1 MLSVMD
7 HGSDGCAS
15 ERLLANDD
23 GGNVDDCTAWCS
35 ARCGAAS
42 TPIARGMIKM
52 KSVCSIGSLSMFDE
66 RVIQSLRV
74 QAESNVSQKSNQ
86 IKDSSSSSIQTTNN
100 VYYLSAT
107 KQSFKK
113 NKKISNITIFSPE
126 SDTQGRYNK
135 DQTREGRRQVRTILY
150 LIQTLFS
157 QAGANAIDN
166 RPTLWPEQ
174 TESLAVRDCSCSQR
188 EHTT

>member
-1 MLSVMD
+1 MVRT
-7 HGSDGCAS
+7 AVQVR

-42 TPIARGMIKM
+42 TPIAHGMIKM

-66 RVIQSLRV
+66 RGQSLRV
-74 QAESNVSQKSNQ
+74 QAKSNASKKSNQ

-107 KQSFKK
+107 KKSLKK
-113 NKKISNITIFSPE
+113 
-126 SDTQGRYNK
+126 
-135 DQTREGRRQVRTILY
+135 
-150 LIQTLFS
+150 
-157 QAGANAIDN
+157 
-166 RPTLWPEQ
+166 
-174 TESLAVRDCSCSQR
+174 
-188 EHTT
+188 